1 MTDSTQ
7 AQTQG
12 GQTAA
17 EGNTATTTQQQP
29 APRSDAEAD
38 LQQGANQPQA
48 DADKA
53 AADKAAAE
61 KAQQESERKKNR
73 TKAYIDRINAENA
86 ELRRKAAEYEAR
98 QPKPVAPKE
107 PTLQDHGYDQE
118 AYEKASREY
127 ALQQARTQWENEQK
141 TQAEAQKQQQAVN
154 AYQERASAFAAVH
167 DDYLEVVGSIDPVLL
182 PPELQAAIMGHEKG
196 PEIAYQLAQNE
207 DELFNLAQTRPELME
222 RALARFAS
230 RMSDAQSDAGATA
243 QQANALAAPAI
254 AAQSTKPISQA
265 PAPAPRVGGRSPTET
280 PPEKLTDDEWY
291 EREVERRRKR

>member
-29 APRSDAEAD
+29 TPRSDAEAD
-38 LQQGANQPQA
+38 LQQGANQPQT

-53 AADKAAAE
+53 EAE
-61 KAQQESERKKNR
+61 KAQQDDARKKNR

-107 PTLQDHGYDQE
+107 PTLQDHAYDPE
-118 AYEKASREY
+118 AFEKASREY

-154 AYQERASAFAAVH
+154 AYQQRVSAFAADH

-182 PPELQAAIMGHEKG
+182 PPELQTAIMGHEKG
-196 PEIAYQLAQNE
+196 PEIAYQLAQDE

-230 RMSDAQSDAGATA
+230 RMSDAPPAAN
-243 QQANALAAPAI
+243 ANALATPEI
-254 AAQSTKPISQA
+254 ATPKPISQA